1 MKLRKREF
9 DIFNLSF
16 LDIISCGFGAVLM
29 LILISKT
36 NDDVSITGMDEIEDL
51 LKTVITLENTISEI
65 KQTIKSQFSKAD
77 QLANE
82 KAQLE
87 SASKQ
92 LENKIQ
98 QQDEKQASLT
108 DDLQGMALVQ
118 STLKQASISTP
129 TKINTTR
136 DEEVG
141 GIPVDSDYVIFI
153 VDTSGS
159 MRQIWS
165 RVSSEIIN
173 VLNIHPEV
181 KGFQILNDMG
191 KSMVSGYD
199 GKWIPDTPGRRTNVI
214 NLFDR
219 WAEMSNSSPVEGIQT
234 ALLKYAKPKIS
245 TSIYVFGDDYTGS
258 SYDPVIEKITRQNTL
273 VSSGKRLAK
282 IHGVGF
288 ISPGTTDRFAILMRE
303 LTKRNGGT
311 FLALPLLKKKS

>member
-9 DIFNLSF
+9 DIFSLSF
-16 LDIISCGFGAVLM
+16 LDIISCGFGAVIM

-36 NDDVSITGMDEIEDL
+36 HDDVSITGQDEIKDML
-51 LKTVITLENTISEI
+51 NTVITLENTILDI
-65 KQTIKSQFSKAD
+65 KQIIESQVSKAD
-77 QLANE
+77 QLSSE
-82 KAQLE
+82 KEQLE
-87 SASKQ
+87 IASTQ
-92 LENKIQ
+92 LKSKIQ
-98 QQDEKQASLT
+98 QQEEEQASLAG
-108 DDLQGMALVQ
+108 DLQGLALVQ

-129 TKINTTR
+129 RTANTIR

-159 MRQIWS
+159 MQQIWN

-191 KSMVSGYD
+191 RSMVSGYD
-199 GKWIPDTPGRRTNVI
+199 GKWMPDNPGRRKSVI

-219 WAEMSNSSPVEGIQT
+219 WAEMSNSSPVEGIET
-234 ALLKYAKPKIS
+234 ALRKYAKTSIT

-258 SYDPVIEKITRQNTL
+258 SYDPVIDRITKQNTL
-273 VSSGKRLAK
+273 TSSGKRLAK

-311 FLALPLLKKKS
+311 FLALPL

>member
-1 MKLRKREF
+1 
-9 DIFNLSF
+9 
-16 LDIISCGFGAVLM
+16 M
-29 LILISKT
+29 L
-36 NDDVSITGMDEIEDL
+36 N
-51 LKTVITLENTISEI
+51 TVITLENTISEI
-65 KQTIKSQFSKAD
+65 KQTIESQFSKVD
-77 QLANE
+77 QLLIKKEQLEANSI
-82 KAQLE
+82 QLE
-87 SASKQ
+87 S
-92 LENKIQ
+92 KIQ
-98 QQDEKQASLT
+98 KQAEKQALLA
-108 DDLQGMALVQ
+108 DDLQGLALVQ

-129 TKINTTR
+129 KKINITR

-141 GIPVDSDYVIFI
+141 GIPVDSDYVIFV

-159 MRQIWS
+159 MRQIWN

-234 ALLKYAKPKIS
+234 ALLKYAKPNIT

-258 SYDPVIEKITRQNTL
+258 SYDPVIEKITKQNTS

-288 ISPGTTDRFAILMRE
+288 ISSGTTDRYGILMRE

-311 FLALPLLKKKS
+311 FLALPL

>member
-9 DIFNLSF
+9 DIFSLSF
-16 LDIISCGFGAVLM
+16 LDIISCGFGAVIM
-29 LILISKT
+29 LVLISKP
-36 NDDVSITGMDEIEDL
+36 NDDVSITGIEEIEDL

-65 KQTIKSQFSKAD
+65 KHTIESQLSKAD
-77 QLANE
+77 QLSNE
-82 KAQLE
+82 KEQLE
-87 SASKQ
+87 IASTQ
-92 LENKIQ
+92 LKSKIQ
-98 QQDEKQASLT
+98 QQEEEQASLAG
-108 DDLQGMALVQ
+108 DLQGLALVQ

-129 TKINTTR
+129 RTANTIR

-159 MRQIWS
+159 MRQIWN

-191 KSMVSGYD
+191 RSMVSGYD
-199 GKWIPDTPGRRTNVI
+199 GKWMPDTPGRRKNVI

-219 WAEMSNSSPVEGIQT
+219 WAEMSNSSPVEGIET
-234 ALLKYAKPKIS
+234 ALRKYAKASIT

-258 SYDPVIEKITRQNTL
+258 SYDPVIEKITRQNTSA
-273 VSSGKRLAK
+273 SSGKRLAK

-311 FLALPLLKKKS
+311 FLALPL

>member
-9 DIFNLSF
+9 DIFSLSF
-16 LDIISCGFGAVLM
+16 LDIISCGFGAVIM
-29 LILISKT
+29 LVLISKP
-36 NDDVSITGMDEIEDL
+36 NDDVSITGIEEIENL

-65 KQTIKSQFSKAD
+65 KQTIESQFSKVD
-77 QLANE
+77 QLSIKKE
-82 KAQLE
+82 QLE
-87 SASKQ
+87 ADSIR
-92 LENKIQ
+92 LESKIQ
-98 QQDEKQASLT
+98 KQTVKQASLA
-108 DDLQGMALVQ
+108 DDLQGLALVQ

-129 TKINTTR
+129 KKINTTR

-159 MRQIWS
+159 MRQIWN

-191 KSMVSGYD
+191 RSMVSGYD
-199 GKWIPDTPGRRTNVI
+199 GKWMPDTPGRRKNVI
-214 NLFDR
+214 SLFDR

-234 ALLKYAKPKIS
+234 ALLRYAKPNIT

-273 VSSGKRLAK
+273 TSSGKRLAK

-288 ISPGTTDRFAILMRE
+288 ISPGTTDRYGILMRE

-311 FLALPLLKKKS
+311 FLALPL

>member
-16 LDIISCGFGAVLM
+16 LDIISCGFGAVIM
-29 LILISKT
+29 LVLISKS
-36 NDDVSITGMDEIEDL
+36 NDDVSITGKEEIEDL
-51 LKTVITLENTISEI
+51 LKTVITLENVISEI
-65 KQTIKSQFSKAD
+65 KQTIENQFSKVD
-77 QLANE
+77 KLSYEKEQLQIASI
-82 KAQLE
+82 QL
-87 SASKQ
+87 KT
-92 LENKIQ
+92 KIQ
-98 QQDEKQASLT
+98 QQEEKQTSL
-108 DDLQGMALVQ
+108 DNDLQGLALVQ
-118 STLKQASISTP
+118 STLKRASISIPKTIN
-129 TKINTTR
+129 KIR

-159 MRQIWS
+159 MRQIWN

-191 KSMVSGYD
+191 KSLVSGYD
-199 GKWIPDTPGRRTNVI
+199 GKWMPDTPGRRANVI

-219 WAEMSNSSPVEGIQT
+219 WAEMSNSSPVEGLQI
-234 ALLKYAKPKIS
+234 ALRKYARPNIT

-258 SYDPVIEKITRQNTL
+258 SYDPVIEKITGQNTSA
-273 VSSGKRLAK
+273 SSGKRLAK

-288 ISPGTTDRFAILMRE
+288 ISPGTTDRFGILMRE

-311 FLALPLLKKKS
+311 FLALPL

>member
-9 DIFNLSF
+9 NIFNLSF
-16 LDIISCGFGAVLM
+16 LDVISCGFGAVVM
-29 LILISKT
+29 LVLISKT
-36 NDDVSITGMDEIEDL
+36 NDDVSITGIEEIQDL
-51 LKTVITLENTISEI
+51 LNTVITLENTISEI
-65 KQTIKSQFSKAD
+65 KQTIEIQFTKAD
-77 QLANE
+77 QLSNE
-82 KAQLE
+82 KEQLEIASIQLE
-87 SASKQ
+87 S
-92 LENKIQ
+92 KIQ
-98 QQDEKQASLT
+98 QQTEKQTSLA
-108 DDLQGMALVQ
+108 DDLQGLALVQ

-129 TKINTTR
+129 KKINTTR

-159 MRQIWS
+159 MRQIWN

-199 GKWIPDTPGRRTNVI
+199 GKWMPDTPGRRKNVI
-214 NLFDR
+214 SLFDR

-234 ALLKYAKPKIS
+234 ALLRYAKPNIT
-245 TSIYVFGDDYTGS
+245 TSRYVFGDDYTGS

-273 VSSGKRLAK
+273 TSSGKRLAK
-282 IHGVGF
+282 IHGIGF
-288 ISPGTTDRFAILMRE
+288 ISPGTTDRFGILMRE

-311 FLALPLLKKKS
+311 FLALPL

>member
-9 DIFNLSF
+9 DIFSLSF
-16 LDIISCGFGAVLM
+16 LDVISCGFGAVIM
-29 LILISKT
+29 LILISKP
-36 NDDVSITGMDEIEDL
+36 NDDISITGQDEIKDL
-51 LKTVITLENTISEI
+51 LNTVITLENTILDI
-65 KQTIKSQFSKAD
+65 KQTIESQFSKAD
-77 QLANE
+77 QLSSE
-82 KAQLE
+82 KEQLE
-87 SASKQ
+87 AASTQ
-92 LENKIQ
+92 LKSKIQ
-98 QQDEKQASLT
+98 QQEEEQESLAG
-108 DDLQGMALVQ
+108 DLQGLALVQ

-129 TKINTTR
+129 TRANTIR

-153 VDTSGS
+153 VDTSGR
-159 MRQIWS
+159 MRQIWN

-191 KSMVSGYD
+191 RSMVSGYD
-199 GKWIPDTPGRRTNVI
+199 GKWMPDTPGRRKNVI

-219 WAEMSNSSPVEGIQT
+219 WAEMSNSSPVEGIET
-234 ALLKYAKPKIS
+234 AIRKYAKAGIT

-258 SYDPVIEKITRQNTL
+258 SYDPVIEKITRQNT
-273 VSSGKRLAK
+273 STISGKRLAK

-288 ISPGTTDRFAILMRE
+288 ISPGTTDRFGILMRE

-311 FLALPLLKKKS
+311 FLALPL

>member
-9 DIFNLSF
+9 DIFSLSF
-16 LDIISCGFGAVLM
+16 LDIMSCGFGAVIM
-29 LILISKT
+29 LVLISKPY
-36 NDDVSITGMDEIEDL
+36 DDVSITGQEEIRDL
-51 LKTVITLENTISEI
+51 LKTVITLENTILDI
-65 KQTIKSQFSKAD
+65 KQTIESQFSKAD
-77 QLANE
+77 QLSNE
-82 KAQLE
+82 NEQLE
-87 SASKQ
+87 TASTQ
-92 LENKIQ
+92 LERKIQ
-98 QQDEKQASLT
+98 QQEEKQASLAG
-108 DDLQGMALVQ
+108 DLQGLALVQ

-129 TKINTTR
+129 ITANTVR

-159 MRQIWS
+159 MRQIWN

-173 VLNIHPEV
+173 ALNIHPQV

-191 KSMVSGYD
+191 RSLVSGYD
-199 GKWIPDTPGRRTNVI
+199 GKWMPDTPGRRKNVI

-219 WAEMSNSSPVEGIQT
+219 WAEMSNSSPVEGIET
-234 ALLKYAKPKIS
+234 ALRKYAKANIT

-258 SYDPVIEKITRQNTL
+258 SYDPVIDKITRQNTSA
-273 VSSGKRLAK
+273 SSGKRLAK

-311 FLALPLLKKKS
+311 FLALPL

>member
-9 DIFNLSF
+9 DIFSLSF
-16 LDIISCGFGAVLM
+16 LDVISCGFGAVIM
-29 LILISKT
+29 LVLISKT
-36 NDDVSITGMDEIEDL
+36 YDDVSITGQEEIKDL
-51 LKTVITLENTISEI
+51 LNTVITLENTILDI
-65 KQTIKSQFSKAD
+65 KQTIESQFSKAD
-77 QLANE
+77 QISNE
-82 KAQLE
+82 NEQLE
-87 SASKQ
+87 TASTQ
-92 LENKIQ
+92 LERKIQ
-98 QQDEKQASLT
+98 QQEEKQESLAG
-108 DDLQGMALVQ
+108 DLQGLALVQ

-129 TKINTTR
+129 KTSNTIR

-159 MRQIWS
+159 MRQIWN

-173 VLNIHPEV
+173 VLNIHPKV

-191 KSMVSGYD
+191 RSMVSGYD
-199 GKWIPDTPGRRTNVI
+199 GKWMPDTPGRRKNVI

-219 WAEMSNSSPVEGIQT
+219 WAEMSNSSPVEGIET
-234 ALLKYAKPKIS
+234 ALRKYAKSGIT

-258 SYDPVIEKITRQNTL
+258 SYDPVIDKITRQNTST
-273 VSSGKRLAK
+273 SSGKRLAK

-288 ISPGTTDRFAILMRE
+288 ISPGTTDRFGILMRE

-311 FLALPLLKKKS
+311 LRSLPL

>member
-9 DIFNLSF
+9 DIFSLSF
-16 LDIISCGFGAVLM
+16 LDIISCGFGAVIM
-29 LILISKT
+29 LVLISKPY
-36 NDDVSITGMDEIEDL
+36 DDVSITGQDEIRDL
-51 LKTVITLENTISEI
+51 LNTVITLENTILDI
-65 KQTIKSQFSKAD
+65 KQTIESQFSKAD
-77 QLANE
+77 QLSSE
-82 KAQLE
+82 KEQLE
-87 SASKQ
+87 IASTQ
-92 LENKIQ
+92 LKSKIQ
-98 QQDEKQASLT
+98 QQEEEQASLAG
-108 DDLQGMALVQ
+108 DLQGLALVQ

-129 TKINTTR
+129 RTANTIR

-159 MRQIWS
+159 MRQIWN

-191 KSMVSGYD
+191 RSMVSGYD
-199 GKWIPDTPGRRTNVI
+199 GKWMPDTPGRRKNVI

-219 WAEMSNSSPVEGIQT
+219 WAEMSNSSPVEGIET
-234 ALLKYAKPKIS
+234 ALRKYAKASIT

-258 SYDPVIEKITRQNTL
+258 SYDPVIEKITRQNTSA
-273 VSSGKRLAK
+273 SSGKRLAK

-311 FLALPLLKKKS
+311 FLALPL

>member
-9 DIFNLSF
+9 DIFSLSF
-16 LDIISCGFGAVLM
+16 LDIISCGFGAVIM

-36 NDDVSITGMDEIEDL
+36 HDDVSITGQDEIRDML
-51 LKTVITLENTISEI
+51 NTVITLENTISEI
-65 KQTIKSQFSKAD
+65 KNTIESQFSKAD
-77 QLANE
+77 QISNE
-82 KAQLE
+82 K
-87 SASKQ
+87 KQ
-92 LENKIQ
+92 LETASTQLKHKIQ
-98 QQDEKQASLT
+98 QQEDKQASLAG
-108 DDLQGMALVQ
+108 DLQGLALVE
-118 STLKQASISTP
+118 STLKQASIQTP
-129 TKINTTR
+129 TRTNTIR

-159 MRQIWS
+159 MQQIWN

-191 KSMVSGYD
+191 RSMVSGYD
-199 GKWIPDTPGRRTNVI
+199 GKWMPDTPGRRKNVI

-219 WAEMSNSSPVEGIQT
+219 WAEMSNSSPVEGIET
-234 ALLKYAKPKIS
+234 ALRKYAKASIT

-258 SYDPVIEKITRQNTL
+258 SYDPVIDKITNQNTL
-273 VSSGKRLAK
+273 TSSGTRLSK

-288 ISPGTTDRFAILMRE
+288 ISPGTTDRFGILMRE

-311 FLALPLLKKKS
+311 FLALPL

>member
-9 DIFNLSF
+9 DIFSLSF
-16 LDIISCGFGAVLM
+16 LDIISCGFGAVIM
-29 LILISKT
+29 LILISKP
-36 NDDVSITGMDEIEDL
+36 NDDISITGQEEIKDL
-51 LKTVITLENTISEI
+51 LNTVITLENTISEI
-65 KQTIKSQFSKAD
+65 KQTIESQFSKAD
-77 QLANE
+77 QLSSE
-82 KAQLE
+82 KEQLE
-87 SASKQ
+87 ITSTQ
-92 LENKIQ
+92 LKSKIQ
-98 QQDEKQASLT
+98 QQEEEQESLAG
-108 DDLQGMALVQ
+108 DLQGLALVQ

-129 TKINTTR
+129 RTANTIR

-159 MRQIWS
+159 MRQIWN

-191 KSMVSGYD
+191 RSMVSGYD
-199 GKWIPDTPGRRTNVI
+199 GKWMPDTPGRRKNVI

-219 WAEMSNSSPVEGIQT
+219 WAEMSNSSPVEGIET
-234 ALLKYAKPKIS
+234 AIRKYAKASIT

-258 SYDPVIEKITRQNTL
+258 SYDPVIEKITRQNTSA
-273 VSSGKRLAK
+273 SSGKRLAK

-288 ISPGTTDRFAILMRE
+288 ISPGTTDRFGILMRE

-311 FLALPLLKKKS
+311 FLALPL